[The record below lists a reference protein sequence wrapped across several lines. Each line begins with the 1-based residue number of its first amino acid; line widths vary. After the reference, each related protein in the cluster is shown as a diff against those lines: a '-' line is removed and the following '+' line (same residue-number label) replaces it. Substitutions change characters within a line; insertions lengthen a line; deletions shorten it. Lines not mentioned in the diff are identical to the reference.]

1 MEYLAVQDVR
11 KIVRLLGDV
20 AVLDTDTA
28 GKRRF
33 LLEGMAKLVEADV
46 WVWVHFHDNAK
57 DGIPM
62 CFAFIEG
69 GWANEAQLMLYAEA
83 TTTPAAKD
91 FNAAMRIGSEVHRTR
106 KRADVYSDPE
116 WFSSELFQNYYAKAD
131 LGDWISSSYP
141 LGDRYFSTI
150 ALLRHLD
157 RPKFAPRD
165 VCIVHVLTEE
175 IDWLHREGTNIP
187 ASEHVN
193 KLSPR
198 QRQVLLRLLAGEGI
212 KQIARRLSLSGH
224 TVNDHMKEIYRRF
237 GVSGRSELVSK
248 FLAGGQDRRSDEQP

>member
-1 MEYLAVQDVR
+1 MEYLAVRDVR
-11 KIVRLLGDV
+11 KIVRLLGEV
-20 AVLDTDTA
+20 AVLETDTP
-28 GKRRF
+28 GKRRC
-33 LLEGMAKLVEADV
+33 LLEGMARIVEADI
-46 WVWVHFHDNAK
+46 WAWIHFQDNAK

-62 CFAFIEG
+62 GFAFVEG
-69 GWANEAQLMLYAEA
+69 GWASEAQRMLFAEA
-83 TTTPAAKD
+83 TTTPVAKRY
-91 FNAAMRIGSEVHRTR
+91 NEAHRIGCEAHRTR
-106 KRADVYSDPE
+106 KRVDILPDSE
-116 WFSSELFQNYYAKAD
+116 WFSSELFQKYYAKGN
-131 LGDWISSSYP
+131 LGDWISSTYP
-141 LGDRYFSTI
+141 LGDSYFSSI
-150 ALLRHLD
+150 MLLRQLD
-157 RPKFAPRD
+157 RPMFTRRD

-212 KQIARRLSLSGH
+212 KEIARRLSLSNH

-248 FLAGGQDRRSDEQP
+248 FLAGGQERPTDPPP

>member
-11 KIVRLLGDV
+11 EIVRLLGEV
-20 AVLDTDTA
+20 AVLETDTT

-33 LLEGMAKLVEADV
+33 LLEGLARLVEADV
-46 WVWVHFHDNAK
+46 WGWIHFADNAK

-62 CFAFIEG
+62 GFAFVEG
-69 GWANEAQLMLYAEA
+69 GWTSEAQRMLFAEA
-83 TTTPAAKD
+83 TTTPVAKPYND
-91 FNAAMRIGSEVHRTR
+91 ALRIGSDVHRTR
-106 KRADVYSDPE
+106 RRADVFPDSQ

-131 LGDWISSSYP
+131 LGDWISCVYP
-141 LGDRYFSTI
+141 LGDTYYSSI
-150 ALLRHLD
+150 VLLRRLD
-157 RPKFAPRD
+157 RPKFTPRD
-165 VCIVHVLTEE
+165 VCIVHVLTDE
-175 IDWLHREGTNIP
+175 IDWLHRDGTNIP

-212 KQIARRLSLSGH
+212 KQIAHRLSLSGH

-248 FLAGGQDRRSDEQP
+248 FLAGGQDTPTDPPP